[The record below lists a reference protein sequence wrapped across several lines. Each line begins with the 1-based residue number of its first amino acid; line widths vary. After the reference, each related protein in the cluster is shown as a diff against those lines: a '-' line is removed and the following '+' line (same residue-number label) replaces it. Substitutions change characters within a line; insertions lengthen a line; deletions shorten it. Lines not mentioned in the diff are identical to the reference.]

1 MVITEII
8 ATRIAVI
15 EPLFGLLDRSY
26 ILHKWLGIGAMT
38 AILLHD
44 TVDAEMNGHGA
55 ETILRELAET
65 LEELSFYGLLIL
77 VVVTIATFIS

>member
-1 MVITEII
+1 MAITQII
-8 ATRIAVI
+8 ATRIFGI
-15 EPLFGLLDRSY
+15 EPLFGPLDRSY

-55 ETILRELAET
+55 ETILSERAET
-65 LEELSFYGLLIL
+65 WES
-77 VVVTIATFIS
+77 

>member
-1 MVITEII
+1 
-8 ATRIAVI
+8 
-15 EPLFGLLDRSY
+15 
-26 ILHKWLGIGAMT
+26 MT